1 MHEKVKTSSFMDE
14 DIIYRCMFRW
24 LLTYCNQGRNLLSK
38 QTGVNEAITQQ
49 LCDSSCSQTCEHT

>member
-14 DIIYRCMFRW
+14 DIKYRCMFRW

-38 QTGVNEAITQQ
+38 HTRVNKAITEQ
-49 LCDSSCSQTCEHT
+49 LCDYSCTRTCEHI